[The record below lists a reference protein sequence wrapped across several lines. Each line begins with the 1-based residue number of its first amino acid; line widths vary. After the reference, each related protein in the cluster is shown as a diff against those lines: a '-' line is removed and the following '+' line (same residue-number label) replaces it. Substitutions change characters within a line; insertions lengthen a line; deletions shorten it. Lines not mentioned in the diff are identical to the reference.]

1 MSARSYGPEEKTK
14 LEKII
19 AEGASIHQ
27 EIDDLKDGLRETVKA
42 VAAELEL
49 KPAVIN
55 KAIQIARKGS
65 WETHQEDWEEI
76 EAILSITKRI

>member
-1 MSARSYGPEEKTK
+1 MSRSYGPEEKTK

-19 AEGASIHQ
+19 AEGAATYQ
-27 EIDDLKDGLRETVKA
+27 EIDDLKEGIRDTVKS

-49 KPAVIN
+49 KPAIIN
-55 KAIQIARKGS
+55 KAIQIARKGN
-65 WETHQEDWEEI
+65 WEDHNEDWSEI